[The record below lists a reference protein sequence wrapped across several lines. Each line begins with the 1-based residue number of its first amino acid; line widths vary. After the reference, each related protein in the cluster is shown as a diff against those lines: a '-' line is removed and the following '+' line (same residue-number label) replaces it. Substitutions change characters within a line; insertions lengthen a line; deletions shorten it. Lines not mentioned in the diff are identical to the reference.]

1 MNLYLASATSEW
13 EAQISCAARPFTP
26 EAKRERIERS
36 RAAQQRTSMA
46 LGELLLA
53 WAFFELYGE
62 SVHPDDRCEG
72 PYGKPMLCGAGKAA
86 RFEFNLSHSGTY
98 VLLGIDEHPLGV
110 DIQLRDRGDER
121 LARKV
126 MPDDTFEQWLDAED
140 RTAAFCDFW
149 ARRESELKWW
159 GIGISALGRDDLA
172 LPGDVATCAVQVPHP
187 YSAAVCGTLPPHLSA
202 GLPAREIELAE
213 LLAWAA
219 QRADTL

>member
-1 MNLYLASATSEW
+1 MNLYLASATPEW

-26 EAKRERIERS
+26 DAKRERIERS
-36 RAAQQRTSMA
+36 QVAQQRTSMA

-53 WAFFELYGE
+53 WAFFESCGKP
-62 SVHPDDRCEG
+62 VRPDERCEG
-72 PYGKPMLCGAGKAA
+72 PHGKPMLCGDGGAA
-86 RFEFNLSHSGTY
+86 RLEFNLSHSGTY
-98 VLLGIDEHPLGV
+98 VLLGIDAQTIGV

-126 MPDDTFEQWLDAED
+126 MSDDAFEQWLDAKD

-159 GIGISALGRDDLA
+159 GIGISALGRDDLV
-172 LPGDVATCAVQVPHP
+172 LPRGVATCAVQVPHP
-187 YSAAVCGTLPPHLSA
+187 YSAAVCGTLPSHLPA

-213 LLAWAA
+213 LLAWAKRQA
-219 QRADTL
+219 GTV